1 MIDRRLALATA
12 LAAGALVL
20 AGCSSMSMPSMS
32 KPTMSTPP
40 VPSTP
45 AGPTV
50 PSTPSVP
57 TAPATPGMPSAPG
70 MPSTPGMPAAPAAAQ
85 PIIGNSMGAA
95 LNGASQVPPNG
106 SSGTGSAAIKLDG
119 DILSWTIVYSGLSG
133 PVTGAHFHGPA
144 PAGVN
149 AGVVVP
155 FAGSLASPITG
166 SKQLTAAQIAE
177 LKSGLWYLNLHTAA
191 NPGGE
196 IRGQVK

>member
-1 MIDRRLALATA
+1 MIDRRLALGTA

-20 AGCSSMSMPSMS
+20 AGCSGMSMPSMS
-32 KPTMSTPP
+32 QPSAPPKPT
-40 VPSTP
+40 TP
-45 AGPTV
+45 AGPTM
-50 PSTPSVP
+50 PGTPTTP
-57 TAPATPGMPSAPG
+57 TAPATPVMPAA
-70 MPSTPGMPAAPAAAQ
+70 PGMPAAPAAAQ
-85 PIIGNSMGAA
+85 PIVGNSMGAA
-95 LNGASQVPPNG
+95 LNGASQVPPNA

-144 PAGVN
+144 TPGVN
-149 AGVVVP
+149 AGVLVP

-166 SKQLTAAQIAE
+166 SKQLTAAQIAQ